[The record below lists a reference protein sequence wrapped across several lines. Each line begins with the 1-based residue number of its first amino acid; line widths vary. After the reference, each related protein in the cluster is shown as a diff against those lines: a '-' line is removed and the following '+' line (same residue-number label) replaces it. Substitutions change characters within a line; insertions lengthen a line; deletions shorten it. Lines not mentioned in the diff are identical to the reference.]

1 MLKEFKK
8 FAMRGN
14 VMDMAIGIILG
25 AAFGKIVA
33 SAVKDVIM
41 PPIGMAL
48 GGVDFKDLAINL
60 KEKVV
65 ETVDGVEKVVQEA
78 VTINYGAFINTVID
92 FLIVAFVI
100 FMVVKVMNKMKRAE
114 PEPEPTEKKCDFCKT
129 TINIEATRCPNCTSE
144 LEKAA

>member
-48 GGVDFKDLAINL
+48 GGVDFSDLALTI
-60 KEKVV
+60 
-65 ETVDGVEKVVQEA
+65 QEASADAAA
-78 VTINYGAFINTVID
+78 VTINYGAFVMTIID
-92 FLIVAFVI
+92 FLIIAFVI
-100 FMVVKVMNKMKRAE
+100 FMVVKVMNTMKKAE
-114 PEPEPTEKKCDFCKT
+114 PEPEPTEKKCDYCKS
-129 TINIEATRCPNCTSE
+129 TIHIEATRCPSCTSE
-144 LEKAA
+144 LRAA